1 MRPLL
6 EPTSTQVV
14 RDLIHRYM
22 AKTAVAERYT
32 VNGLLRQSRAESSY
46 APRTH
51 SDVLGPQ
58 LWKYKPRPFI
68 DHSECNPDAIAN
80 RLLRV
85 LEAFHDDTHRHFRE
99 VGYGGAL
106 K

>member
-1 MRPLL
+1 MQPPL
-6 EPTSTQVV
+6 EPPSTQVV
-14 RDLIHRYM
+14 RDLIRRYM

-32 VNGLLRQSRAESSY
+32 VNGILRQSRAESSY
-46 APRTH
+46 ARLTH
-51 SDVLGPQ
+51 SDMPGPQ

-68 DHSECNPDAIAN
+68 DHSECNPDGLAN
-80 RLLRV
+80 RPLRV